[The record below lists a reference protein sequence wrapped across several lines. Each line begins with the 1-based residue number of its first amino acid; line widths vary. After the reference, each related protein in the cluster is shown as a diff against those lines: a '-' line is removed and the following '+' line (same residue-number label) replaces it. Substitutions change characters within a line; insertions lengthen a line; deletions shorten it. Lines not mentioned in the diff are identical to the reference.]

1 MNTTDKD
8 REEARKIL
16 GNLTITV
23 SASIGPFGKTK
34 TIDFPQTD
42 KTVESTAKIIAS
54 IRAEAAKEA
63 VRNERERI
71 LNAVNILIT
80 AWSVD
85 HKDWREFD
93 VGYTSA
99 LEQVAGMIRKDL
111 TPESAPEPR
120 TCETCDQVFDWIKK
134 NTGWSI
140 CDPDTGDV
148 DRNGETY
155 RQLFDIVNRK
165 PRSPYS
171 ADVEM
176 VRSKVREAFD
186 LGVRHGKWLAT
197 YTGPLGVLHRVDDID
212 GQLDRIAGK
221 ED

>member
-1 MNTTDKD
+1 MTDKD
-8 REEARKIL
+8 REGARRGRLYEWLAPKLSIEERDTL
-16 GNLTITV
+16 DNLL
-23 SASIGPFGKTK
+23 FC
-34 TIDFPQTD
+34 
-42 KTVESTAKIIAS
+42 TAE
-54 IRAEAAKEA
+54 EAA
-63 VRNERERI
+63 RTERERI

-111 TPESAPEPR
+111 TPESATEPR

-165 PRSPYS
+165 PHSPQS
-171 ADVEM
+171 ADVET
-176 VRSKVREAFD
+176 VRDER
-186 LGVRHGKWLAT
+186 
-197 YTGPLGVLHRVDDID
+197 D
-212 GQLDRIAGK
+212 GCL
-221 ED
+221 

>member
-1 MNTTDKD
+1 MIHVCPECGYNDVIEDKVISGHKEVINMTDK
-8 REEARKIL
+8 
-16 GNLTITV
+16 
-23 SASIGPFGKTK
+23 
-34 TIDFPQTD
+34 
-42 KTVESTAKIIAS
+42 
-54 IRAEAAKEA
+54 EAA
-63 VRNERERI
+63 RTERERI

-80 AWSVD
+80 TWSVD

-111 TPESAPEPR
+111 TTESATEPK

-155 RQLFDIVNRK
+155 RELFDIINRA
-165 PRSPYS
+165 PSPKYS
-171 ADVEM
+171 ADVET
-176 VRSKVREAFD
+176 VREYVLSTIGSHHKPRERD
-186 LGVRHGKWLAT
+186 ILAA
-197 YTGPLGVLHRVDDID
+197 
-212 GQLDRIAGK
+212 LDRIAGK
-221 ED
+221 EE